1 MKQIEGF
8 LKEHWYLMREIKR
21 LRMDLSLAQ
30 EAYEKSTA
38 QIPSSCRYSVVKDKN
53 RKIAKPVEINA
64 MIIIDEYRA
73 QVESIEK
80 QLNKTKKKLSM
91 IEGVLDRAELTT
103 RQEEYVRLRY
113 FKNLSAEATSQRLY
127 CSSSTCR
134 RIRKSA
140 LDKIME
146 VYEKPA

>member
-1 MKQIEGF
+1 MKQIEGL
-8 LKEHWYLMREIKR
+8 LKERWYLERDLKR

-30 EAYEKSTA
+30 DAYENSSG
-38 QIPSSCRYSVVKDKN
+38 QMPSSCRYSVVKDRN

-64 MIIIDEYRA
+64 MIVIDEYRA

-80 QLNKTKKKLSM
+80 QLNKIKTKIDCLEGILERAGLS
-91 IEGVLDRAELTT
+91 A
-103 RQEEYVRLRY
+103 RQEEYIRLRY
-113 FKNLSAEATSQRLY
+113 FKNLSAEATAQRLY

-134 RIRKSA
+134 RIRKA
-140 LDKIME
+140 AFDKIME